1 MQFNKNTSS
10 GRTNIIAIIIKS
22 LIGLIVILGLVF
34 FINKVDFPAPK
45 KEIEK
50 IIQMKILKLLNKK
63 NLSIVIFS
71 LFSFSSF
78 AEDKPV
84 DIWNIEKQE
93 TENISEENLST
104 ESKQVVSESSVYKM
118 QSDKNEDSIKL
129 DQELTSKTIKI
140 AGIYDPQE
148 YGLDI
153 NMWSNSDGSTL
164 KKLFNN
170 IDKYELSKDAS
181 EILNISLLTNAYY
194 PNQNITDQEFL
205 NFKTKWLIKNS
216 NLDLIEEYLI
226 KNQVTN
232 LHPELMR
239 YMVDRYLS
247 QSDVKKSCEIF
258 SKIKEPLEDEYLSK
272 FNLYCLINYG
282 KNEEAQLI
290 LDLKKELGF
299 SDEYFE
305 NKINYLLGYIDEL
318 NKEISENSILD
329 FHLAHRTNPEFTF
342 EPNKDTPKLIWK
354 YLSSSNLLYK
364 IQDVEIS
371 DIEKISTIEKAT
383 HDKIY
388 SEEELFEF
396 YKRFQFNINQ
406 LLNTKESYK
415 SLSSIEGK
423 ALVYQRLL
431 LTEEPKLKLEL
442 MKILKDIFK
451 SEGIEDAFDEELR
464 KYLKQIDETDVPS
477 NFTTFYNQYIKS
489 DEIINRRIKYNN
501 KILHQSKLV
510 NYFNGDY
517 AKSKI
522 EEDLDKFL
530 KKIKKDKEYFLSK
543 KDIIFLEALKS
554 DGIEISKKYENLY
567 KVNKSEMPSDIQK
580 MLDNKE
586 IGAALLRV
594 IEVIGPEK
602 IEDIDDDTVYFIINT
617 LNQLNTDSIRNK
629 LLLKVLP
636 LKV

>member
-1 MQFNKNTSS
+1 
-10 GRTNIIAIIIKS
+10 
-22 LIGLIVILGLVF
+22 
-34 FINKVDFPAPK
+34 
-45 KEIEK
+45 
-50 IIQMKILKLLNKK
+50 MKILKLLNKK
-63 NLSIVIFS
+63 NLSIIIIS
-71 LFSFSSF
+71 LLLSLPSV
-78 AEDKPV
+78 AEEKPV
-84 DIWNIEKQE
+84 DIWNLEKQE
-93 TENISEENLST
+93 SDSVSEENLSLEKT
-104 ESKQVVSESSVYKM
+104 EQEFQSSIYKM
-118 QSDKNEDSIKL
+118 QADKNKDSIKL
-129 DQELTSKTIKI
+129 DQDLTSKTIKI
-140 AGIYDPQE
+140 AGLYDPE
-148 YGLDI
+148 DYGLSI
-153 NMWSNSDGSTL
+153 SMWSNSDGLLL
-164 KKLFNN
+164 KKLFESIN
-170 IDKYELSKDAS
+170 KYDLSEDAS
-181 EILNISLLTNAYY
+181 EILNISLLTNAYH
-194 PNQNITDQEFL
+194 PSQNITDDEFL
-205 NFKTKWLIKNS
+205 KFKTNWLIKDS
-216 NLDLIEEYLI
+216 NFELIEEYLI
-226 KNQVTN
+226 KNQITN
-232 LHPELMR
+232 LHPELMK

-247 QSDVKKSCEIF
+247 QSDLKKSCEIF

-299 SDEYFE
+299 QDEYYE
-305 NKINYLLGYIDEL
+305 NKINYLFGYIDEA
-318 NKEISENSILD
+318 NKDVSENSILD

-342 EPNKDTPKLIWK
+342 EPNKDTPKSIWK
-354 YLSSSNLLYK
+354 YLSTSNLLYK
-364 IQDVEIS
+364 IQDLEIT
-371 DIEKISTIEKAT
+371 DIDKISTIEKAT
-383 HDKIY
+383 HDKNY

-396 YKRFQFNINQ
+396 YKRFQFNLEQ

-415 SLSSIEGK
+415 TLSSIEGK

-442 MKILKDIFK
+442 MKILKDIFE
-451 SEGIEDAFDEELR
+451 SEDIGNAFDTELA
-464 KYLKQIDETDVPS
+464 KFLKKIDETDVPS
-477 NFTTFYNQYIKS
+477 NFTTFYNQHIKN
-489 DEIINRRIKYNN
+489 DEITNKKIKYNN

-530 KKIKKDKEYFLSK
+530 KKIKKDKKYFLSK

-567 KVNKSEMPSDIQK
+567 EINKSEMPRDIQN
-580 MLDNKE
+580 MINNKE
-586 IGAALLRV
+586 IGAALLRI

-617 LNQLNTDSIRNK
+617 LNQLNADLIRNK

>member
-1 MQFNKNTSS
+1 
-10 GRTNIIAIIIKS
+10 
-22 LIGLIVILGLVF
+22 
-34 FINKVDFPAPK
+34 
-45 KEIEK
+45 
-50 IIQMKILKLLNKK
+50 MKILKLLNKK
-63 NLSIVIFS
+63 NLSIIIIS
-71 LFSFSSF
+71 LLLSFSSI
-78 AEDKPV
+78 AEEKPV
-84 DIWNIEKQE
+84 DIWNIDKQE
-93 TENISEENLST
+93 EETASEEIISIEKT
-104 ESKQVVSESSVYKM
+104 EEISKSNIYKT
-118 QSDKNEDSIKL
+118 QTDKNKDSIKL
-129 DQELTSKTIKI
+129 DEDLSSKTIKI
-140 AGIYDPQE
+140 AGLYDPQD
-148 YGLDI
+148 YGLSI
-153 NMWSNSDGSTL
+153 SMWSNSDGLKL
-164 KKLFNN
+164 KKLFKN
-170 IDKYELSKDAS
+170 IDKYKLSKDAS

-194 PNQNITDQEFL
+194 PNQNITVDEFL
-205 NFKTKWLIKNS
+205 KFKTNWLIKDS
-216 NLDLIEEYLI
+216 NLELIEEYLI
-226 KNQVTN
+226 KNQITN

-239 YMVDRYLS
+239 YMVDKYLS
-247 QSDVKKSCEIF
+247 QSNVKKSCEIF
-258 SKIKEPLEDEYLSK
+258 SKIKEPLENEYLSK

-299 SDEYFE
+299 EDEYFE
-305 NKINYLLGYIDEL
+305 NKVNYLFGYIDEV
-318 NKEISENSILD
+318 NKEVSENSILD

-342 EPNKDTPKLIWK
+342 EPKKDTSKLIWK
-354 YLSSSNLLYK
+354 YLSTSNLLYR
-364 IQDVEIS
+364 IQDLEIT
-371 DIEKISTIEKAT
+371 DIDKISTIEKAT
-383 HDKIY
+383 HDKNY

-442 MKILKDIFK
+442 MKILKDIFE
-451 SEGIEDAFDEELR
+451 SEGIGNAFDLELE
-464 KYLKQIDETDVPS
+464 KFLKKIDEIDVPS
-477 NFTTFYNQYIKS
+477 NFTTFYKQHIKN
-489 DEIINRRIKYNN
+489 DEIINKKIKYNN

-522 EEDLDKFL
+522 EEDLNKFL
-530 KKIKKDKEYFLSK
+530 KKIKKDKKYFLSK

-567 KVNKSEMPSDIQK
+567 EINKSEMPTDIQK
-580 MLDNKE
+580 MIDNKE
-586 IGAALLRV
+586 IGAALLRI

-602 IEDIDDDTVYFIINT
+602 IEDIDDGTVYFIINT
-617 LNQLNTDSIRNK
+617 LNQLNADLIRNK

>member
-1 MQFNKNTSS
+1 
-10 GRTNIIAIIIKS
+10 
-22 LIGLIVILGLVF
+22 
-34 FINKVDFPAPK
+34 
-45 KEIEK
+45 
-50 IIQMKILKLLNKK
+50 MKISKLLNKK

-71 LFSFSSF
+71 LISLSSF

-84 DIWNIEKQE
+84 DIWNIEKKE
-93 TENISEENLST
+93 VDTISEENLSD
-104 ESKQVVSESSVYKM
+104 ENKQEGSDSSIYKM
-118 QSDKNEDSIKL
+118 QSDKNEVSIKL

-140 AGIYDPQE
+140 AGLYDPQD
-148 YGLDI
+148 YGLSI
-153 NMWSNSDGSTL
+153 NMWTNSDGLIL

-170 IDKYELSKDAS
+170 IDQYDLSKDAS
-181 EILNISLLTNAYY
+181 EILNISLLTNAYS

-205 NFKTKWLIKNS
+205 KYKTKWLIKNS
-216 NLDLIEEYLI
+216 DLDLIEEYLI

-247 QSDVKKSCEIF
+247 QSDVKRSCEIF

-282 KNEEAQLI
+282 KHEEAQLI

-305 NKINYLLGYIDEL
+305 NKINYLFGYIDEA

-329 FHLAHRTNPEFTF
+329 FHLAHRTNPEFKF

-364 IQDVEIS
+364 IQDVEIT

-383 HDKIY
+383 HDKNY

-451 SEGIEDAFDEELR
+451 SEGIENAFDEELR
-464 KYLKQIDETDVPS
+464 KSLKQIDETDVPS
-477 NFTTFYNQYIKS
+477 NFTTFYNQYLKS
-489 DEIINRRIKYNN
+489 DEIINKRIKYNN

-530 KKIKKDKEYFLSK
+530 KKIKKDKKYSLSK

-586 IGAALLRV
+586 IGAALLRI

>member
-1 MQFNKNTSS
+1 
-10 GRTNIIAIIIKS
+10 
-22 LIGLIVILGLVF
+22 
-34 FINKVDFPAPK
+34 
-45 KEIEK
+45 
-50 IIQMKILKLLNKK
+50 MKILKLLNKK
-63 NLSIVIFS
+63 NLSIIIIS
-71 LFSFSSF
+71 LLLSLPSI
-78 AEDKPV
+78 AEEKPV
-84 DIWNIEKQE
+84 DIWNLEKQE
-93 TENISEENLST
+93 SDSISEENLSLEKT
-104 ESKQVVSESSVYKM
+104 EQESQNSIYKM
-118 QSDKNEDSIKL
+118 QVDKNKDSIKL
-129 DQELTSKTIKI
+129 DQDLTSKTIKI
-140 AGIYDPQE
+140 AGLYDPKD
-148 YGLDI
+148 YGLSI
-153 NMWSNSDGSTL
+153 SMWSNSDGLLL
-164 KKLFNN
+164 KKLFESIN
-170 IDKYELSKDAS
+170 KYDLSEDAS
-181 EILNISLLTNAYY
+181 EILNISLLTNAYH
-194 PNQNITDQEFL
+194 PSQNITDDEFL
-205 NFKTKWLIKNS
+205 KFKTNWLIKDS
-216 NLDLIEEYLI
+216 NFELIEEYLI
-226 KNQVTN
+226 KNQITN
-232 LHPELMR
+232 LHPELMK

-247 QSDVKKSCEIF
+247 QSDLKKSCEIF

-299 SDEYFE
+299 QDEYYE
-305 NKINYLLGYIDEL
+305 NKINYLFGYIDEA
-318 NKEISENSILD
+318 NKDVSENSILD
-329 FHLAHRTNPEFTF
+329 FHLAHRTNPEFIY

-354 YLSSSNLLYK
+354 YLSTSNLLYK
-364 IQDVEIS
+364 IQDLEIT
-371 DIEKISTIEKAT
+371 DIDKISTIEKAT
-383 HDKIY
+383 HDKNY

-396 YKRFQFNINQ
+396 YKRFQFNLEQ

-415 SLSSIEGK
+415 TLSSIEGK

-442 MKILKDIFK
+442 MKILKDIFE
-451 SEGIEDAFDEELR
+451 SEDIGNAFDTELA
-464 KYLKQIDETDVPS
+464 KFLKKIDETDVPS
-477 NFTTFYNQYIKS
+477 NFTTFYNQHIKN
-489 DEIINRRIKYNN
+489 DEITNKKIKYNN

-530 KKIKKDKEYFLSK
+530 KKIKKDKKYFLSK

-567 KVNKSEMPSDIQK
+567 EINKSEMPRDIQE
-580 MLDNKE
+580 MINNKE
-586 IGAALLRV
+586 TGAALLRI

-617 LNQLNTDSIRNK
+617 LNQLNADLIRNK

>member
-1 MQFNKNTSS
+1 
-10 GRTNIIAIIIKS
+10 
-22 LIGLIVILGLVF
+22 
-34 FINKVDFPAPK
+34 
-45 KEIEK
+45 
-50 IIQMKILKLLNKK
+50 MKILKLLNKK

-104 ESKQVVSESSVYKM
+104 ENKQVVSESSVYKM

-140 AGIYDPQE
+140 AGLYDPQE

-205 NFKTKWLIKNS
+205 KFKTKWLIKNS

-232 LHPELMR
+232 IHPELMR

-305 NKINYLLGYIDEL
+305 NKINYLFGYIDEV

-489 DEIINRRIKYNN
+489 DEIINKRIKYNN

>member
-1 MQFNKNTSS
+1 
-10 GRTNIIAIIIKS
+10 
-22 LIGLIVILGLVF
+22 
-34 FINKVDFPAPK
+34 
-45 KEIEK
+45 
-50 IIQMKILKLLNKK
+50 MKILKLLNKK

-104 ESKQVVSESSVYKM
+104 ENKQVVSESSVYKM

-140 AGIYDPQE
+140 AGLYDPQE

-153 NMWSNSDGSTL
+153 NMWSNSDGSTI

-205 NFKTKWLIKNS
+205 KFKTKWLIKNS

-305 NKINYLLGYIDEL
+305 NKINYLLGYIDEV

-464 KYLKQIDETDVPS
+464 KYLKQIDEIDVPS

-489 DEIINRRIKYNN
+489 DEIINKRIKYNN

>member
-1 MQFNKNTSS
+1 
-10 GRTNIIAIIIKS
+10 
-22 LIGLIVILGLVF
+22 
-34 FINKVDFPAPK
+34 
-45 KEIEK
+45 
-50 IIQMKILKLLNKK
+50 MKILKLLNKK

-104 ESKQVVSESSVYKM
+104 ENKQVVSESSVYKM

-140 AGIYDPQE
+140 AGLYDPQE

-205 NFKTKWLIKNS
+205 KFKTKWLIKNS

-305 NKINYLLGYIDEL
+305 NKINYLLGYIDEV

-364 IQDVEIS
+364 IQDVEIT

-489 DEIINRRIKYNN
+489 DEIINKKIKYNN

-586 IGAALLRV
+586 VGAALLRV

>member
-1 MQFNKNTSS
+1 
-10 GRTNIIAIIIKS
+10 
-22 LIGLIVILGLVF
+22 
-34 FINKVDFPAPK
+34 
-45 KEIEK
+45 
-50 IIQMKILKLLNKK
+50 MKILKLLNKK

-104 ESKQVVSESSVYKM
+104 ENEQVVSESSVYKM

-140 AGIYDPQE
+140 AGLYDPQE

-305 NKINYLLGYIDEL
+305 NKINYLLGYIDEV

-464 KYLKQIDETDVPS
+464 KYLNQIDETDVPS

-489 DEIINRRIKYNN
+489 DEIINKKIKYNN

-586 IGAALLRV
+586 VGAALLRV

-602 IEDIDDDTVYFIINT
+602 IENIDDDTVYFIINT

>member
-1 MQFNKNTSS
+1 
-10 GRTNIIAIIIKS
+10 
-22 LIGLIVILGLVF
+22 
-34 FINKVDFPAPK
+34 
-45 KEIEK
+45 
-50 IIQMKILKLLNKK
+50 MKILKLLNKK

-104 ESKQVVSESSVYKM
+104 ENEQVVSESSVYKM

-140 AGIYDPQE
+140 AGLYDPQE

-153 NMWSNSDGSTL
+153 NMWSNSDGSTI

-232 LHPELMR
+232 IHPELMR

-305 NKINYLLGYIDEL
+305 NKINYLLGYIDEV

-477 NFTTFYNQYIKS
+477 NFTTFYNQHIKS
-489 DEIINRRIKYNN
+489 DEIINKRIKYNN

-617 LNQLNTDSIRNK
+617 LNQLNADSIRNK